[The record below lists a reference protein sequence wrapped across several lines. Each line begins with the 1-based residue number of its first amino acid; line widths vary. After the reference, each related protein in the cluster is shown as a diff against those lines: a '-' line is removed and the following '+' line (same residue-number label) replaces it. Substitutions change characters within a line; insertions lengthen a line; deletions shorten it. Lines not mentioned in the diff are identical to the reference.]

1 MIEFGKTLRQAR
13 EAKGLTIAQVAD
25 ATHMMSQIV
34 EGLESEN
41 FSRIVAPIYG
51 RGFVKLY
58 CEAVGLDPKEPI
70 AAFMELY
77 SGTRA
82 EPTPVRE
89 TPPPPEV
96 PAPAPAEPVKPAETL
111 DTFFS
116 QPAPVAPERI
126 AEVEQPKP
134 TGRRAFKIPEMS
146 LPDVPP
152 SLWRMA
158 TLVVIA
164 IVVIWVA
171 FIGIR
176 ALYRATMTAPETPA
190 ATSAVAAAQP
200 ERKAATTPQ
209 AEAKPKGA
217 AKATGREPMRIPPLY
232 ID

>member
-25 ATHMMSQIV
+25 TTHMMSQIV
-34 EGLESEN
+34 EGLENEN

-77 SGTRA
+77 GGTRTE
-82 EPTPVRE
+82 EPVPVRE
-89 TPPPPEV
+89 APPPPEA
-96 PAPAPAEPVKPAETL
+96 PAPAPVEPAKPAETL
-111 DTFFS
+111 DTLFS
-116 QPAPVAPERI
+116 QPAPDAQGRT
-126 AEVEQPKP
+126 AETEQPKP
-134 TGRRAFKIPEMS
+134 VGRRAFKIPEMS
-146 LPDVPP
+146 LPEVPP

-158 TLVVIA
+158 TLVAIA

-171 FIGIR
+171 FIGVR
-176 ALYRATMTAPETPA
+176 ALYRATMTAPETPT
-190 ATSAVAAAQP
+190 ATSAATVQP
-200 ERKAATTPQ
+200 EKKAATPQ
-209 AEAKPKGA
+209 AEAKPDSA
-217 AKATGREPMRIPPLY
+217 AKATGRKPMRIPPLY